1 MTRLEPSTAE
11 VVAALSTPVE
21 PKLLAGPDLSRRRF
35 LQAAGAAATVSL
47 LPAWLAEQA
56 AAAAPL
62 GGDQGVLVFLTMSGG
77 NDGLS
82 TFAPIADGAYH
93 DARGGLALRPSNTLA
108 MTDIRGLNPNLPFM
122 KSLWDQGRLAVV
134 EGVGH
139 DGSNLS
145 HFVSMAQVMAA
156 NANGQPGSSGWL
168 GRILDGLPAAPLTGV
183 SLGSSVPLVVQG
195 KRNRAVAI
203 PEHGNDIRKLD
214 HSDPNQANQYATLQG
229 LGLGPTGLGS
239 LGQQVGASFGEAIEL
254 SDTLR
259 PLISESSDEVAL
271 ITKLRLAARLINANL
286 GIRVISIVFGDFDSH
301 ANQQSMHRDRMSELN
316 AGLAAFY
323 GELHNDFANRTLI
336 VGASEFGRR
345 FRANGRGGGSGTDHG
360 TANSLFAIG
369 NRVNGGFHGQMPS
382 LTALDRYGNLHP
394 TVDYRQFYANIAAT
408 WLGADTGEVLGR
420 NNDDLGFL
428 NSPGGS
434 GGSQPQ
440 STPIDVAS
448 PRTRRAEV
456 ARLYLA
462 YFLRQPDEAGYEYWV
477 GVRRSGRSLAQISA
491 EFVASDEFRMRYGSL
506 SNRQFV
512 ELIYRN
518 VLGRAA
524 DGEGSNHWTSALDRG
539 VSRGDVMIGF
549 SESTEFK
556 NRTAPEL
563 TSIEHN
569 GPVGRLYMAYFLRR
583 PDEQGLD
590 YWINTGLP
598 TGAVSEQFARSPEF
612 TRRYGQLDHPAFVD
626 LTYRNVLGR
635 APDGAGLAHWVEL
648 LNRGTG
654 RGAVMQGFSDSPE
667 FIRRVR
673 QL

>member
-1 MTRLEPSTAE
+1 MNRRERSTADI
-11 VVAALSTPVE
+11 VAAVSTSVE
-21 PKLLAGPDLSRRRF
+21 PALLAGPDLSRRRF

-47 LPAWLAEQA
+47 LPGWLAEQA
-56 AAAAPL
+56 AAATPL
-62 GGDQGVLVFLTMSGG
+62 RADQGVLVFLTMAGG

-93 DARGGLALRPSNTLA
+93 DARGGLALQASNTLP
-108 MTDIRGLNPNLPFM
+108 MTGIRALNPNLPFM

-168 GRILDGLPAAPLTGV
+168 GRVLDGLPAEPLTGV

-195 KRNRAVAI
+195 RRNRAVAI

-214 HSDPNQANQYATLQG
+214 RHEPSQRNQYETLQSLG
-229 LGLGPTGLGS
+229 VGSTGLGP
-239 LGQQVGASFGEAIEL
+239 LGQLVGAGFGEAIEL

-259 PLISESSDEVAL
+259 PLISESSDEVAV
-271 ITKLRLAARLINANL
+271 ITKLRLAAKLINANL

-301 ANQQSMHRDRMSELN
+301 ASQQAMHRDRMRELN

-323 GELHNDFANRTLI
+323 GELHNDFADRTLI

-345 FRANGRGGGSGTDHG
+345 FRANGRGAGSGTDHG

-369 NRVNGGFHGQMPS
+369 NRVNGGFHGQLPS
-382 LTALDRYGNLHP
+382 LTALDRYGNLRP

-420 NNDDLGFL
+420 SNDDLGFL
-428 NSPGGS
+428 KPPGG

-440 STPIDVAS
+440 STPINVVP

-462 YFLRQPDEAGYEYWV
+462 YFLREPDEDGYEYWV
-477 GVRRSGRSLAQISA
+477 GVRQSGRSLAQISA
-491 EFVASDEFRMRYGSL
+491 EFVASNEFRMRYGSL
-506 SNRQFV
+506 SNRQFI

-518 VLGRAA
+518 VLRRAA
-524 DGEGSNHWTSALDRG
+524 DAEGADYWTSTLDRG

-556 NRTAPEL
+556 NRTAADL

-598 TGAVSEQFARSPEF
+598 TRAISEQFAQSPEF
-612 TRRYGQLDHPAFVD
+612 TRRYGNLDNANFVD
-626 LTYRNVLGR
+626 LAYRNVLGR
-635 APDGAGLAHWVEL
+635 GPDGAGLAHWVDM

-667 FIRRVR
+667 FIGRVR
-673 QL
+673 RL